1 MSLAKAGMPRNPAI
15 HPCLQK
21 GRLPFVS
28 CQDIRLYMVNRKNGT
43 KKRIYATNTGPF
55 EPLRGHILFSP
66 GTIFY
71 YRDNTIIFNKLQQDF
86 INFFNNSFD
95 NLSKVYITICVSEYY
110 REIYAYIIMHLLRKS
125 NKKKRNPMPDSVGRR
140 HRTVPCLLPV
150 SYRAVLLSHNSISVS
165 FSRKRAPPMR
175 PEIFPSFSRRRSTR
189 MVPPGS

>member
-1 MSLAKAGMPRNPAI
+1 MPRNPAI

-21 GRLPFVS
+21 GHLPFVS

-71 YRDNTIIFNKLQQDF
+71 YRNNTIIFNKLQQDF
-86 INFFNNSFD
+86 INFFNNSFN

-140 HRTVPCLLPV
+140 QGTVLCLLQSRP
-150 SYRAVLLSHNSISVS
+150 LISQ
-165 FSRKRAPPMR
+165 FNFCLFFQ
-175 PEIFPSFSRRRSTR
+175 EE
-189 MVPPGS
+189 GSAHAS

>member
-21 GRLPFVS
+21 GHLPFVS

-125 NKKKRNPMPDSVGRR
+125 NKKKAKPYAGFRWEETQYRPLSP
-140 HRTVPCLLPV
+140 PCLLQSRP
-150 SYRAVLLSHNSISVS
+150 LISQ
-165 FSRKRAPPMR
+165 FNFCLFFQ
-175 PEIFPSFSRRRSTR
+175 EE
-189 MVPPGS
+189 GSAHAS

>member
-125 NKKKRNPMPDSVGRR
+125 NKKKAKPYAGFRWEETQNRPLSP
-140 HRTVPCLLPV
+140 PCLLQSRP
-150 SYRAVLLSHNSISVS
+150 LISQ
-165 FSRKRAPPMR
+165 FNFCLFFQ
-175 PEIFPSFSRRRSTR
+175 EE
-189 MVPPGS
+189 GSAHAS

>member
-1 MSLAKAGMPRNPAI
+1 MPRNPAI

-21 GRLPFVS
+21 RRLPFVS
-28 CQDIRLYMVNRKNGT
+28 CQDLRLYMVYAHGLSEKRH
-43 KKRIYATNTGPF
+43 KKRIYATNTGSF
-55 EPLRGHILFSP
+55 EPLRGHILLSP

-150 SYRAVLLSHNSISVS
+150 SSLSPLSAPSSDSRPLFQELSVLREGRADRHDGVFL
-165 FSRKRAPPMR
+165 R
-175 PEIFPSFSRRRSTR
+175 
-189 MVPPGS
+189 

>member
-1 MSLAKAGMPRNPAI
+1 MPRNPAI

-21 GRLPFVS
+21 RRLPFVS
-28 CQDIRLYMVNRKNGT
+28 CQDLRLYMVYAHGLSEKRH
-43 KKRIYATNTGPF
+43 KKRIYATNTGSF
-55 EPLRGHILFSP
+55 EPLRGHILLSP

-71 YRDNTIIFNKLQQDF
+71 YKKDTIIFDKLQHD
-86 INFFNNSFD
+86 FNNSFD

-140 HRTVPCLLPV
+140 HRTVPCRLPV